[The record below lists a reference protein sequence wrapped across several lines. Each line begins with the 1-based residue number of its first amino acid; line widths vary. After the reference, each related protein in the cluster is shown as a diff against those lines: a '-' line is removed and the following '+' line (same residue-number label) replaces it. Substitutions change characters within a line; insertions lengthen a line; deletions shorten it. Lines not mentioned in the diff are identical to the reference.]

1 MPKLSKMLPSFSF
14 SNFENFRELP
24 SKDSRKFIALILT
37 LEIREFS
44 RISRESS
51 KILEVTVSQG
61 CRNGRGTLAH
71 PTPYI
76 FSQGHRYRGQV
87 PTSVIFGTSSLYF
100 QSNSFLIELVHLQ
113 YLIHSDSPVLP
124 K

>member
-51 KILEVTVSQG
+51 KILE
-61 CRNGRGTLAH
+61 GTLSPTFFRGVGVGGHLSEPHISSQSYGKRGALEKA
-71 PTPYI
+71 PTPI
-76 FSQGHRYRGQV
+76 S
-87 PTSVIFGTSSLYF
+87 FG
-100 QSNSFLIELVHLQ
+100 
-113 YLIHSDSPVLP
+113 
-124 K
+124 

>member
-1 MPKLSKMLPSFSF
+1 MTLGMPKLSKMLPSFSF

-51 KILEVTVSQG
+51 KILE
-61 CRNGRGTLAH
+61 GTLS
-71 PTPYI
+71 PTFFRGVGVGGHLSEPHI
-76 FSQGHRYRGQV
+76 SSQSYGKKG
-87 PTSVIFGTSSLYF
+87 GTRESP
-100 QSNSFLIELVHLQ
+100 
-113 YLIHSDSPVLP
+113 HSY
-124 K
+124 